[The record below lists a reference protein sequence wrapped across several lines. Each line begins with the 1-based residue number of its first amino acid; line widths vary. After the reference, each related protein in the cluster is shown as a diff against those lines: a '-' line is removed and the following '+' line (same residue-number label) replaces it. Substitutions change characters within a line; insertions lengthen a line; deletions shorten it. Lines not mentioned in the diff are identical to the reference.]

1 VSASLQQHEDR
12 QIRNSTIIGNAMWIS
27 VSAKEK
33 SNKKERKGMG
43 YAHNLFEGFPR
54 HTHHGIYQGVFIL
67 GIHRKM
73 IYSCIINCSTYILF
87 SL

>member
-1 VSASLQQHEDR
+1 
-12 QIRNSTIIGNAMWIS
+12 MWIS
-27 VSAKEK
+27 ISAKEK

-43 YAHNLFEGFPR
+43 FAHNLVIGFPR
-54 HTHHGIYQGVFIL
+54 HQHHGIYQGVFNLEIQE
-67 GIHRKM
+67 KM